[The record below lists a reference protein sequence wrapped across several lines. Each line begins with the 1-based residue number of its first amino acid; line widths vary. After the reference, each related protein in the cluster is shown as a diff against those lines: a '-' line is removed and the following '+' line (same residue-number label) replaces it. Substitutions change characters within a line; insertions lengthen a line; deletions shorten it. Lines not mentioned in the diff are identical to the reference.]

1 MYKFYSKVWKMKFAK
16 KSLGQNFLIDK
27 NIIRKIINLT
37 DFKNKNV
44 IEIGPGKGALT
55 EEILK
60 NDPRSLSI
68 IEKDNNL
75 ANILKKKYDKNN
87 LVEVYKADIL
97 KINLEILIKKNSIII
112 GNLPYNISSQI
123 LVRILRLKKW
133 PPKFKSLIFMFQK
146 ELAEKIIANY
156 LSREYGRL
164 SILTKYRL
172 NIKKSFLV
180 SRNCFFPK
188 PKITSQIIHFQPKLL
203 KKFRIKKIQSLEK
216 ITNIIF
222 SNKRKMIN
230 KNIKKII
237 DKKKLKLLPE
247 INLKL
252 RPADIEPE
260 TYYKITQLY
269 EE

>member
-1 MYKFYSKVWKMKFAK
+1 MKYQK
-16 KSLGQNFLIDK
+16 KSLGQNFLIEK
-27 NIIRKIINLT
+27 NIVRKILSLT
-37 DFKNKNV
+37 SFKGKNI

-55 EEILK
+55 DEIIKMKPKL
-60 NDPRSLSI
+60 LI
-68 IEKDNNL
+68 LIEKDEAL
-75 ANILKKKYDKNN
+75 ANYLNSKYSLEKTVKIYNT
-87 LVEVYKADIL
+87 DIL
-97 KINLEILIKKNSIII
+97 NFNFEKINKDKIIII